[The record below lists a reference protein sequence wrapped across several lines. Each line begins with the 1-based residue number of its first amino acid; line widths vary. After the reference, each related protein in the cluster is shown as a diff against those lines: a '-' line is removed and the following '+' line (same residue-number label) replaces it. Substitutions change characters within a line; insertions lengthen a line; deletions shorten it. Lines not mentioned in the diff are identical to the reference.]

1 MLGVYHQWH
10 DDPGLQFLDRWLQ
23 TAGSE
28 SRATVFMKQVPTVCS
43 STFRSTWNAFRE
55 AGFDDRRIPTET
67 GLQRTQVEDV
77 GARFPVDA
85 WNRFLDAV
93 VALSGDPAFALRLG
107 ERVVPEDMSVVAHV
121 VFNSEYLD
129 EAFRHYVRFVML
141 ANEADQASFV
151 QKGRHVILGHRIV
164 PDCYTNQH
172 SVERIFSLGISRIR
186 RFTTLDIDPVR
197 VDFMHPEPDHA
208 DEYKRIFR
216 CPVRF
221 GQRGNSLVLDR
232 EWLDAPIRHR
242 SAHLYTALL
251 EHAESLLGTLPGGR
265 MFRDRVQRLLLR
277 NLHHGEVDV
286 EWVSKQLNMGRHTL
300 YRRLRDEGVSF
311 QELLEETRRDLAL
324 QYLANSAYSV
334 SEVAF
339 LLGFAE
345 ASAFSR
351 AFRRWSGMSPA
362 QYRSSEQKRSPGE

>member
-1 MLGVYHQWH
+1 
-10 DDPGLQFLDRWLQ
+10 
-23 TAGSE
+23 
-28 SRATVFMKQVPTVCS
+28 MKQVPTVCS
-43 STFRSTWNAFRE
+43 STFRATWNAMRE
-55 AGFDDRRIPTET
+55 AGIADARIVAET
-67 GLQRTQVEDV
+67 GLQRDQVEDV
-77 GARFPVDA
+77 AARFPVDA
-85 WNRFLDAV
+85 WNRFLDAA
-93 VALSGDPAFALRLG
+93 VALSGDPAYALRLG

-141 ANEADQASFV
+141 ANEADQASV
-151 QKGRHVILGHRIV
+151 NEKGRKVVLGYRTV
-164 PDCYTNQH
+164 PACYANQH
-172 SVERIFSLGISRIR
+172 AVERVFSLGISRIR
-186 RFTTLDIDPVR
+186 RFTEMDIDPLQ
-197 VDFMHPEPDHA
+197 VDFMHPRPDYV
-208 DEYKRIFR
+208 DQYQRIFR

-221 GQRGNSLVLDR
+221 GQRANSLVLDR
-232 EWLDAPIRHR
+232 EWLNAPIRHR

-286 EWVSKQLNMGRHTL
+286 GWVSKQLNMSRHTL
-300 YRRLRDEGVSF
+300 YRRLRDEGVKF
-311 QELLEETRRDLAL
+311 QDLLEETRRELAL
-324 QYLANSAYSV
+324 QYLANSEYSI

-351 AFRRWSGMSPA
+351 AFRRWAGMSPA
-362 QYRSSEQKRSPGE
+362 QYRERKQGSAAP